1 MTSSNEQPAQEEDEI
16 PILEDIVTTDE
27 LERDSEYVEF
37 AEPAPAASPIPEYDE
52 VLLAM
57 RDDIAAQLEQELQ
70 SVVAEAVEQAITEAT
85 ERIAQVLHDELDG
98 NLAHRIRGL
107 IAQRM
112 EQEFGPREQHQKG
125 APMNENG
132 DSDDELG

>member
-27 LERDSEYVEF
+27 LERDSEYIEF
-37 AEPAPAASPIPEYDE
+37 AEPVPAASSVPEYDE

-57 RDDIAAQLEQELQ
+57 RDDIAAQLEQELLG
-70 SVVAEAVEQAITEAT
+70 VAAEAVERAIAEST

>member
-1 MTSSNEQPAQEEDEI
+1 MTSSNEQPAQGEDEI

-27 LERDSEYVEF
+27 LERDSEFIEF
-37 AEPAPAASPIPEYDE
+37 AEPAPAASSVPEYDE

-57 RDDIAAQLEQELQ
+57 RDDIAVQLEQDLLG
-70 SVVAEAVEQAITEAT
+70 VAAEAVERAIAEST

-125 APMNENG
+125 APADANG